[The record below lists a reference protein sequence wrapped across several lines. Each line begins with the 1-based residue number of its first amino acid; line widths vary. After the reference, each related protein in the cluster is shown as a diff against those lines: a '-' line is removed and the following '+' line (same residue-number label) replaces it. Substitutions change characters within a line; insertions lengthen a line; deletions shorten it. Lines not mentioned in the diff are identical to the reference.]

1 MGRFYPTETAN
12 SIGFQYKVNIWGNLE
27 ASGRFWW
34 IDAAHAE
41 SGFVRIVGF
50 TPVGVVDLRRFRV
63 RSRTSLTIV
72 GSLYRF
78 RSRSFA
84 MFMADLTRNVIDI
97 SMEPKPLVLLPPALE
112 VTLAYQVSV

>member
-50 TPVGVVDLRRFRV
+50 TQEWL
-63 RSRTSLTIV
+63 I
-72 GSLYRF
+72 
-78 RSRSFA
+78 
-84 MFMADLTRNVIDI
+84 
-97 SMEPKPLVLLPPALE
+97 
-112 VTLAYQVSV
+112 